1 MTDIKQGEA
10 IEAEAAVWLARHDKA
25 EHWTAELESELQ
37 SWIARSPAHH
47 IAWLRLS
54 AVWRRMDRIADA
66 PIFCAVHPR
75 PAGIRADAAAPAGA
89 VDDGTARVDVPR
101 LDLRGTRRRAL
112 AGWALAASIIL
123 GVGFATFP
131 RFHPKGGESLETRM
145 GAREQ
150 VTLSDGSR
158 VTLNTSTRGRAIVN
172 EKERRFW
179 LEEGEVY
186 FEIAHDSTRP
196 FVVQAGRDRVTVL
209 GTKFSVRHE
218 HGRSE
223 ITVLEGRV
231 QLDSDSDGGGPAS
244 KPVVMTRNESA
255 VATAGNVLVI
265 ARNEQAVRDELS
277 WRVGRL
283 VFDQMTLADVA
294 ARFNRYNGTQLAI
307 TGAAAERRFSGSFDA
322 TNVEGFARLLHE
334 SFGLEVH
341 RDGARTL
348 VVADR
353 P

>member
-1 MTDIKQGEA
+1 MTEMNHGET
-10 IEAEAAVWLARHDKA
+10 IEAEAADWVARRDTA
-25 EHWTAELESELQ
+25 EHWTSQLEGELQ

-47 IAWLRLS
+47 ISWLRLS
-54 AVWRRMDRIADA
+54 TAWRRMDRIADA
-66 PIFCAVHPR
+66 PMLRAAHPS
-75 PAGIRADAAAPAGA
+75 PAGVSAQPAPANAAGDAPAA
-89 VDDGTARVDVPR
+89 VMAPR
-101 LDLRGTRRRAL
+101 FDPRTKRGTHRRAL
-112 AGWALAASIIL
+112 AGWALAAGIIL

-131 RFHPKGGESLETRM
+131 RFHLKGGESLETRM
-145 GAREQ
+145 GAREE

-223 ITVLEGRV
+223 ITVIEGRV
-231 QLDSDSDGGGPAS
+231 QLDSDGGGPAS

-265 ARNEQAVRDELS
+265 AKNEQAVRDELS

-294 ARFNRYNGTQLAI
+294 ARFNRYNGTQLVI

-341 RDGARTL
+341 RDGKSTL